1 MAPVGILCSSKDMNG
16 IVCAAREASI
26 STHGGSLAIAG
37 AAATA
42 AAVAAAVDGR
52 PVRRP
57 PELPQLTSLPNLS
70 LFQNQLSGLIP
81 PELGQLTSLVNLQ
94 LNQTRSTGSGRAEFR
109 IDICLQS
116 RDRQLGASHPRFC
129 DR

>member
-1 MAPVGILCSSKDMNG
+1 MLGPGAGGEVGFRRALCIDYVTRNRYLMGYHPQCCEELVRLLGVVEAGCETSS
-16 IVCAAREASI
+16 AAQELGFV
-26 STHGGSLAIAG
+26 GGK
-37 AAATA
+37 
-42 AAVAAAVDGR
+42 R
-52 PVRRP
+52 
-57 PELPQLTSLPNLS
+57 LS
-70 LFQNQLSGLIP
+70 IP

-94 LNQTRSTGSGRAEFR
+94 LNQIRSTGSGRAEFR